1 LNKKI
6 KTNQRYL
13 QLVKNK
19 ELYKV
24 IDNHFNKK
32 TNKKELKILKDEIV
46 KIVLVIIKNLTIEK
60 VILKIEINEIFQNK
74 INSNLFINLM
84 LQEKLVLEI
93 QKEKV
98 MRLKNNKNSYKMK
111 RNKEKI
117 VEDNQRLVNKMFR
130 KLNRLNKLKVKN

>member
-1 LNKKI
+1 MLA
-6 KTNQRYL
+6 
-13 QLVKNK
+13 
-19 ELYKV
+19 
-24 IDNHFNKK
+24 
-32 TNKKELKILKDEIV
+32 
-46 KIVLVIIKNLTIEK
+46 IIKNLTIEK

-98 MRLKNNKNSYKMK
+98 MRLKNNKNNYKMK

-130 KLNRLNKLKVKN
+130 KLNQLKVRN